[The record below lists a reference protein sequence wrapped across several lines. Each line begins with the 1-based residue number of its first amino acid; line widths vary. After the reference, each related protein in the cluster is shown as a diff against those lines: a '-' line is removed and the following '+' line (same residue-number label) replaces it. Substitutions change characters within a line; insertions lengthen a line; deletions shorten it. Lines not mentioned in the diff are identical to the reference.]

1 MARFPR
7 ASIVAAC
14 LVLASTATSF
24 AAAEDRERSGTLSA
38 IPDTLRCETPADGYA
53 LAIRLSRLAVKATQ
67 PDVEVLKDQR
77 DDYAET
83 ADGLIAA
90 AEVVALNFRT
100 IAEANDYWR

>member
-1 MARFPR
+1 MPQIPR
-7 ASIVAAC
+7 ASIAAAC
-14 LVLASTATSF
+14 LVVATTATPF
-24 AAAEDRERSGTLSA
+24 ATAEDQDRSGALAA
-38 IPDTLRCETPADGYA
+38 IPDTLQCETPADGYA

-67 PDVEVLKDQR
+67 PDVEVLKDRR
-77 DDYAET
+77 DHYAET